1 MAKVFGGLLPWS
13 VLWDQMIVRK
23 KLFLAIASGL
33 LAGGFMFHRFGFD
46 NDGHL
51 YGWQWYQGAVLLV
64 AIGLAGMFPE
74 AWQAAAIA
82 LAAAPTLVFCYEIV
96 YLHPAESMWPVVLP
110 LVFLS
115 SFPAPIIGTSISSS
129 LLTRTRIPRV
139 VYFIAL
145 AGALI
150 IGLLLPKLHR
160 S

>member
-1 MAKVFGGLLPWS
+1 MTVG
-13 VLWDQMIVRK
+13 K
-23 KLFLAIASGL
+23 KLFLAIACGL
-33 LAGGFMFHRFGFD
+33 LAGGFMFQRFGFD

-51 YGWQWYQGAVLLV
+51 YGWQWYQGAVLLA
-64 AIGLAGMFPE
+64 AIGLAGIFPE

-82 LAAAPTLVFCYEIV
+82 LATAPTLVFSYDIV

-110 LVFLS
+110 FIFLF

-129 LLTRTRIPRV
+129 LLTHTRLPRA
-139 VYFIAL
+139 VYFVAL

-150 IGLLLPKLHR
+150 IGLLLPNSHR